1 MQVTPNH
8 NLLHRIN
15 HSSVNSGTVQI
26 NNHRS
31 TIFNKKFMDLIR
43 DSRRTWPAVAHLR
56 RSSYG
61 VGEREEAA
69 GVGQISGQRSLR
81 REDDRQRRTRMVE
94 KERFLEGRIAERSL
108 GAERMMGTGGCV
120 VRDLGLPIS
129 IILTRCRVRLGT
141 RSRGFL
147 PNGRFM

>member
-1 MQVTPNH
+1 
-8 NLLHRIN
+8 
-15 HSSVNSGTVQI
+15 
-26 NNHRS
+26 
-31 TIFNKKFMDLIR
+31 MDLIR

-69 GVGQISGQRSLR
+69 GGGQISGQRSLQ

-94 KERFLEGRIAERSL
+94 ERFLERRITERSL

-120 VRDLGLPIS
+120 VRHLGLPIS
-129 IILTRCRVRLGT
+129 IILILCL
-141 RSRGFL
+141 FL
-147 PNGRFM
+147 FLIEIGKGADVGSGG